1 MALNKDAVYTAAKGY
16 IYTAPVDTAAPTVAQ
31 ISGFD
36 PDVTG
41 NEVQTVTVTGSPT
54 GGTFTLTYDTQTTSA
69 LPYNATPA
77 AVQTALEALTNI
89 GAGNVTVSGGPL
101 PGTAITVTFKGELAN
116 TDVAQMTATSSL
128 TGGST
133 PAVSVSTTGLA
144 WAWKNIG
151 HTARDELPVF
161 GYEGGDVETRGTW
174 QAEVIKTVVT
184 EPASDYV
191 TFNVHQFDKTNME
204 FYYGQA
210 STSADPNV
218 YSVASSGVAA
228 VKRALLIVIVDGDY
242 KLGFYAPST
251 EIRREDSIELAVDE
265 FAFMP
270 LRATLTK
277 SDASSV
283 LFSWLN
289 VGSSAA

>member
-16 IYTAPVDTAAPTVAQ
+16 IFTAPVDTIAP
-31 ISGFD
+31 
-36 PDVTG
+36 
-41 NEVQTVTVTGSPT
+41 
-54 GGTFTLTYDTQTTSA
+54 
-69 LPYNATPA
+69 
-77 AVQTALEALTNI
+77 
-89 GAGNVTVSGGPL
+89 
-101 PGTAITVTFKGELAN
+101 
-116 TDVAQMTATSSL
+116 
-128 TGGST
+128 T
-133 PAVSVSTTGLA
+133 PAVVQGYVEGSDIVDWDTV
-144 WAWKNIG
+144 G

-191 TFNVHQFDKTNME
+191 TFNVHQFDKQNME

-210 STSADPNV
+210 STNADPNI
-218 YSVASSGVAA
+218 YSVASSGVTA

-265 FAFMP
+265 FAYMP

-277 SDASSV
+277 SDNSPV

-289 VGSSAA
+289 VGAAA